1 VTAAPDDQAAG
12 AWTLV
17 RVRPR
22 GAPAVT
28 AGAPFAAG
36 TPNDRDRAAAA
47 DRVSAALFATGSQGV
62 HEDGDA
68 LVTQFPPGADVDA
81 VRDAVLAADP
91 DAEITIGPASP
102 VDWTEG
108 WKTLLRAHDLG
119 ALSIVPPWLADGR
132 DPARTVVIDPGM
144 AFGTGDHPTTR
155 GVVRLLAP
163 EGGAP
168 LVRPGDVVADLGAGS
183 AVLAIAAAKL
193 GAARVAAIEYDA
205 DAIENAEEN
214 VRRNGVADRVT
225 VIEGDAHVLLPL
237 VAPVRLVLAN
247 IISSVLT
254 DLLPAVGDALTPDG
268 EAVLSGI
275 LYEERAHMLD
285 VLAAHGWRAAAED
298 REDAWW
304 TVHAVRV

>member
-1 VTAAPDDQAAG
+1 VSGAPAGPGAEAPG
-12 AWTLV
+12 AWTAV
-17 RVRPR
+17 RVRP
-22 GAPAVT
+22 GAA
-28 AGAPFAAG
+28 AGAGGAAPFAAG
-36 TPNDRDRAAAA
+36 APDADARAAAA
-47 DRVSAALFATGSQGV
+47 ARVAEALFAAGSQGV

-68 LVTQFPPGADVDA
+68 LVTQFPPGADVEA
-81 VRDAVLAADP
+81 VRAAVLAADP
-91 DAEITIGPASP
+91 GAEVAIGPAAP

-108 WKTLLRAHDLG
+108 WKALLKAHDLG
-119 ALSIVPPWLADGR
+119 ALSVVPPWLAEGR
-132 DPARTVVIDPGM
+132 DPARTIVIDPGM

-163 EGGAP
+163 V
-168 LVRPGDVVADLGAGS
+168 VRPGDVVADLGAGS

-237 VAPVRLVLAN
+237 VAPVRVVLAN
-247 IISSVLT
+247 IISSVLAEM
-254 DLLPAVGDALTPDG
+254 LPSIARALAPGG
-268 EAVLSGI
+268 EAILSGI
-275 LYEERAHMLD
+275 LYEERPHMLD
-285 VLAAHGWRAAAED
+285 VLAGGGWRVAAED

-304 TVHAVRV
+304 SVHVVPA